1 MPLKGLIE
9 GYRAFCA
16 QYFKEKPALF
26 NELATKGQQPHAV
39 VVACADSR
47 VSPNT
52 LFQTQPGELF
62 VVRNVAN
69 LIPPPGAEHG
79 TGTLAAIEFG
89 VRGLEVERVIVL
101 GHSRCGGIKALMQGP
116 EATAQTFPYVTRW
129 MSTFEPIR
137 RATVQDKT
145 FASDEERGRC
155 MERAALIQSF
165 ENLQT
170 YPWVAERVA
179 AGKLELH
186 AWYFRLAAGRLEEY
200 DPASGDFRTL
210 VGELETAS

>member
-16 QYFKEKPALF
+16 QYFKEEPALF
-26 NELATKGQQPHAV
+26 NELATKGQRPHAV

-79 TGTLAAIEFG
+79 TGTVAAIEFG

-101 GHSRCGGIKALMQGP
+101 GHSRCGGIKALMQGAD
-116 EATAQTFPYVTRW
+116 ETAQTFPYVTRW

-137 RATVQDKT
+137 QATVEGKT
-145 FASDEERGRC
+145 FSSDEERGRC

-165 ENLQT
+165 ENLQS
-170 YPWVAERVA
+170 YPWVAEKVA
-179 AGKLELH
+179 DGTLELH
-186 AWYFRLAAGRLEEY
+186 AWYFRLAAGTLETY
-200 DPASGDFRTL
+200 DPSSGRFNTL